1 MTSFDPFTVKTFRF
15 VSYSFNDEKSQAEFS
30 YAFDNGPRFI
40 ERLTFHNGC
49 PPTDQ
54 KLRQALFTALRYL
67 HLVLGVSYYKAAV
80 PDSIRIETPPIT
92 EQCAHFFDKLYL
104 NGLAEFAY
112 RNQLDLRKRI
122 RFPFSTRST
131 ATPESLQL
139 PKRTAIPV
147 GGGKDAVVT
156 VDALQRAGQSSVL
169 FALGDFQPI
178 KEIAKIAKLPLIS
191 VTRQISPALIKL
203 NEQGAYNGHVPISAI
218 IAFILP
224 VCAILYGFDTA
235 ALSNERSAD
244 SGNLIHNGQSV
255 NHQYSKSMEFEKDAA
270 LFFKNFIL
278 SDFNYFS
285 FLRPLADLRI
295 AQLFSKLSAYHPVFM
310 SCNRAFKLDRRK
322 RLQRWCLDCPKCR
335 FTFLVLAPFMAKNE
349 LIALFGANLLDDM
362 EQRRGFD
369 QLSGVSGFKPFECVG
384 EIEESAAAFI
394 LLTQH
399 SQWRND
405 CLVRRFKTKILPGL
419 DNPERMVKTA
429 LEFSSYHQLP
439 YRYEEVL
446 RAYSGTQR
454 A

>member
-1 MTSFDPFTVKTFRF
+1 MTSFDPSAVKTFRF
-15 VSYSFNDEKSQAEFS
+15 VSYGFNTEKSQAEFC
-30 YAFDNGPRFI
+30 YAFDDGPRFI
-40 ERLTFHNGC
+40 ERLTFHKARL
-49 PPTDQ
+49 PTDQ
-54 KLRQALFTALRYL
+54 KLRRALFTALRYL

-80 PDSIRIETPPIT
+80 PDSIRIETAPIT

-104 NGLAEFAY
+104 HGLAEFAY
-112 RNQLDLRKRI
+112 RNRLDLHKRI
-122 RFPFSTRST
+122 RFPFSTHS
-131 ATPESLQL
+131 AAKPESMQL

-147 GGGKDAVVT
+147 GGGKDAIVT
-156 VDALQRAGQSSVL
+156 IDALQHAGQSPVL

-178 KEIAKIAKLPLIS
+178 KEIAKIAKLPLIN
-191 VTRQISPALIKL
+191 VTRQISPALIQL

-244 SGNLIHNGQSV
+244 SGNLIHNGFSV

-270 LFFKNFIL
+270 HFFKKYIL

-285 FLRPLADLRI
+285 FLRPLSDLRI
-295 AQLFSKLSAYHPVFM
+295 AQLFSKLRTYHPIFM

-335 FTFLVLAPFMAKNE
+335 FTFLVLAPFMVKTE
-349 LIALFGANLLDDM
+349 LITLFGANLLDDM
-362 EQRRGFD
+362 EQRQGFD
-369 QLSGVSGFKPFECVG
+369 QLLGVGGFKPFECVG

-394 LLTQH
+394 LLTQNL
-399 SQWRND
+399 QWRDD

-419 DNPERMVKTA
+419 NHPERIVKTA
-429 LEFSSYHQLP
+429 LDFSNSHQLP
-439 YRYEEVL
+439 YQYEEVL
-446 RAYSGTQR
+446 RAYL
-454 A
+454 